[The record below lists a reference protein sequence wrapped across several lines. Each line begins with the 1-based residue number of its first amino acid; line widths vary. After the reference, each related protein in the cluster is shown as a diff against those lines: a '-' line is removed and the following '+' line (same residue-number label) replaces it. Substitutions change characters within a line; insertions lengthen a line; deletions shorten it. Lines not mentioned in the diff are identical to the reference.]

1 MAGPFVR
8 GDVKTIKMHL
18 EALKSS
24 HPDILPLYIEL
35 ARTSM
40 RYSIAKVGEEQSQSK
55 QIFDLLNNYS

>member
-1 MAGPFVR
+1 
-8 GDVKTIKMHL
+8 MHL